1 MKHFL
6 SSQCLGKCCTA
17 LLPDLLSLYYLNV
30 FSTFMCDFWTQ
41 QQRIAIFSKKLNFTT
56 HCFNKLEVNYKCII
70 YSLILISNHY
80 FLEKSFSRK
89 RLENLLSWSW
99 YRFRFSFIFCFY
111 LWNMVPL
118 LENHNW
124 VMSAELFSSYQYREL
139 QDCLSAIS

>member
-6 SSQCLGKCCTA
+6 SSQCLGKCRTA
-17 LLPDLLSLYYLNV
+17 LLPDLSLYYLNV

-56 HCFNKLEVNYKCII
+56 IVLINLKVNYKCII
-70 YSLILISNHY
+70 HSLILISNHS
-80 FLEKSFSRK
+80 FLEKRFSHK
-89 RLENLLSWSW
+89 RLENWLSWSW

-118 LENHNW
+118 LETHNW

-139 QDCLSAIS
+139 PDCLSAIRV